1 MKEDVYTAEHNTND
15 PQRAARSELNE
26 DYKSLDQSPSRHENV
41 GGRHDHTVGV
51 ETRTMPSHGERPLHI
66 DVPTLPE
73 AAEVALA
80 ALRYLPTPVIVLGSL
95 KTILVANESM
105 GRLLCLRDRTRVGAR
120 GSEET
125 TTEILKGQTLSQIG
139 LDMLSD
145 GAPIW

>member
-1 MKEDVYTAEHNTND
+1 MNEDVHTAEHNTND
-15 PQRAARSELNE
+15 PQRRVRSDSNE
-26 DYKSLDQSPSRHENV
+26 DYKSLDQSLSRHDNV
-41 GGRHDHTVGV
+41 GGRHNHQVGL
-51 ETRTMPSHGERPLHI
+51 ETRTMPSHGGRPLHI

-80 ALRYLPTPVIVLGSL
+80 ALQYLPTPVIVLGAL